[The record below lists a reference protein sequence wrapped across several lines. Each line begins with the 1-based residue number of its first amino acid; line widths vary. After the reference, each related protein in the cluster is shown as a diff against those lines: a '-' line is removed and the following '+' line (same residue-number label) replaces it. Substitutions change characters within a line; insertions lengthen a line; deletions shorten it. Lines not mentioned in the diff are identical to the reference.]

1 MLTTVFSGAAV
12 IVVLFYGLRLFKLP
26 AYWCSVISASIPL
39 LAYFFFASRDWP
51 GLDVVAMHVTVFIA
65 TAFVLNLI
73 NARRRAGNEK
83 LHWAPKIFIG
93 FFLALFLV
101 LGGFAY
107 MATNGLPESI
117 ARYALPNGMHGGVHT
132 AFPGVV
138 PHGEEAAKGISEHL
152 KQQYQ
157 KNLLGWQVSVVG
169 LERLTLDQ
177 SAEITVRVR
186 DRAGAPLTGA
196 DVQLVLSRPARRD
209 ADLVI
214 PLSPGVPG
222 TYHGTLRLT
231 APGQWTAL
239 LRVEHGTGAAEFE
252 QPFVSVVAP

>member
-1 MLTTVFSGAAV
+1 MLTTVFSGAAL

-39 LAYFFFASRDWP
+39 LAYSLFVSRDWP
-51 GLDVVAMHVTVFIA
+51 GLDVVVMHVTVFIA
-65 TAFVLNLI
+65 TAFVLSLI
-73 NARRRAGNEK
+73 NARRREGNEK

-93 FFLALFLV
+93 FFLVLFLI

-117 ARYALPNGMHGGVHT
+117 ARHVLPDGMHGGVHT

-157 KNLLGWQVSVVG
+157 KRLLGWQVNVTG

-177 SAEITVRVR
+177 AAEIAVRVL
-186 DRAGAPLTGA
+186 DRNGAPLPGA
-196 DVQLVLSRPARRD
+196 DVQLILSRPAQRD
-209 ADLVI
+209 ADLII

-222 TYHGTLRLT
+222 VYHGTLHVT

-239 LRVEHGTGAAEFE
+239 LRIEHGADAAEFE
-252 QPFVSVVAP
+252 QPFVSVGAP